1 MRFSLMESG
10 GSTAAGTATVCRI
23 SALGTRWRVR
33 VESWQVQSGWSG
45 RLIFEPDSPMDSHAA
60 RLGPPTFHGSSQA
73 EVLDIVHQ
81 IPEQRLREIL
91 HSFG

>member
-10 GSTAAGTATVCRI
+10 SGLAGAATVCRI

-33 VESWQVQSGWSG
+33 VESWPGGGGWSG
-45 RLIFEPDSPMDSHAA
+45 RLVFEPDSPTTRYAP
-60 RLGPPTFHGSSQA
+60 RLGPPTLHGRSQT
-73 EVLDIVHQ
+73 EVLDEVHQ
-81 IPEQRLREIL
+81 LPEDRLRQIL